1 MLLGQMTVART
12 RHQRSQTLSMNL
24 SRTQNGVTPLY
35 VDSLCAVY
43 VCYICCRV
51 WNMAD
56 VKEEEGCFSYREL
69 HRASI
74 YTTEMSKQV
83 EKSHVRDTVHMY
95 LVN

>member
-1 MLLGQMTVART
+1 
-12 RHQRSQTLSMNL
+12 
-24 SRTQNGVTPLY
+24 
-35 VDSLCAVY
+35 
-43 VCYICCRV
+43 
-51 WNMAD
+51 MAD
-56 VKEEEGCFSYREL
+56 VKEEEGCFLYREL